1 MSRTSKPSITAAKMR
16 TADPDLQDRIRARLK
31 RRGEAQSFL
40 QIGYL
45 WYGEEEQGDIF
56 RSCGIDHDRPSRMDW

>member
-1 MSRTSKPSITAAKMR
+1 MPSKILTTRGLRSAEIDAGER
-16 TADPDLQDRIRARLK
+16 LRARQA
-31 RRGEAQSFL
+31 RSGESQSFL

-56 RSCGIDHDRPSRMDW
+56 RSCGIDHDRPSRHDY